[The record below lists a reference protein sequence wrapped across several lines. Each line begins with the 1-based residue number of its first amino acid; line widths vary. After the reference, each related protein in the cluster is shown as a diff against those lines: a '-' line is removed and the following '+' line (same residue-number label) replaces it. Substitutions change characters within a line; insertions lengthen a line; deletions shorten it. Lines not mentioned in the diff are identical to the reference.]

1 MTTPN
6 TEYRTKFE
14 METDTGE
21 LFDALEYKA
30 QQAFNDI
37 FTKDADPFESESRI
51 TTMRWS
57 RAFD

>member
-21 LFDALEYKA
+21 FFDALEYKA
-30 QQAFNDI
+30 QQAFNNI
-37 FTKDADPFESESRI
+37 FKADADPFESESRI